1 MRGIGDDV
9 DVSLIWCGEGQRYL
23 YPAVQIYEPPT
34 LDMHSANSWKATHMH
49 WVNRL
54 PFKYSARG

>member
-34 LDMHSANSWKATHMH
+34 LDMHSANS
-49 WVNRL
+49 
-54 PFKYSARG
+54 